1 METPLVSWRSWA
13 VMTVAVCSIAAMPPI
28 SEQARA
34 GLDRALGAKGVY
46 VSEESAYTFTFPR
59 ADVSLRVGGQRLSP
73 AQSPKSWATFA
84 PSMHREGMV
93 NGELIVLDD
102 EVNPVLTVAL
112 RSGLEVTG
120 LGATLLSEQPR
131 LLTLNVT
138 GEGTYQTLGAAMRK
152 TLDEVRRVRSDKREP
167 AATGSA
173 APLNNAIDPSPL
185 NAILSMR
192 GSAPDGIYRAAIGR
206 VVLVNGTPIGR
217 EMGMSTKV
225 SIFGTNERAFADA
238 ELIVNADELQRVLL
252 ALRTKDLNITSIRNH
267 LVGEHPQSIFVR
279 VWGQGTASDLV
290 KRLRYT
296 LDVEVGAARPPAEQ

>member
-1 METPLVSWRSWA
+1 
-13 VMTVAVCSIAAMPPI
+13 MTVAVCSIAAMPPI

-152 TLDEVRRVRSDKREP
+152 TLDEVRRVTSENPQPPDRQRRSITRSTLRHSTPFCRCAARRQTGFIEP
-167 AATGSA
+167 RLGEWYW
-173 APLNNAIDPSPL
+173 
-185 NAILSMR
+185 SM
-192 GSAPDGIYRAAIGR
+192 
-206 VVLVNGTPIGR
+206 
-217 EMGMSTKV
+217 
-225 SIFGTNERAFADA
+225 
-238 ELIVNADELQRVLL
+238 
-252 ALRTKDLNITSIRNH
+252 ALRLDAR
-267 LVGEHPQSIFVR
+267 
-279 VWGQGTASDLV
+279 WG
-290 KRLRYT
+290 
-296 LDVEVGAARPPAEQ
+296 